1 MAEATPAKSEE
12 IKIPEKLGACADLL
26 YTTIQKRYALQK
38 QVKALEEL
46 ETRLE
51 EKIIKELP
59 KSESTG
65 VAGKKARVAIKTKD
79 VPQVEDWPSLY
90 AYITKT
96 KSFDLLQKRL
106 ATGAVGE
113 RWEAKKTIPGVKKF
127 TAISVSC
134 TKV

>member
-1 MAEATPAKSEE
+1 MAKAEEAAPE
-12 IKIPEKLGACADLL
+12 IKLPEKLGACADLL

-38 QVKALEEL
+38 EVKALEAL
-46 ETRLE
+46 ESALE
-51 EKIIKELP
+51 EKIIKELS

-65 VAGKKARVAIKTKD
+65 VAGKKARVAIKSKD
-79 VPQVEDWPSLY
+79 VPQVEDWPKLY
-90 AYITKT
+90 AYVTKT

-113 RWEAKKTIPGVKKF
+113 RWSSGKEIPGVKKF
-127 TAISVSC
+127 TALSVSC